1 MERRSFVA
9 LVAAVALSACAST
22 PQVSSDTA
30 AGANFAAY
38 HTYAWASTAPPAGMN
53 PVAFG
58 NIVQG
63 VDAAMSAKGYVKA
76 DPGDLTLILTL
87 GARNQTDIST
97 WGRFNRQV
105 DVYQYT
111 QGKMSLDV
119 FDTKTRQ
126 ALWHGQATQTI
137 DPDKSDPALIDA
149 AVSGVMAKFPP
160 RS

>member
-1 MERRSFVA
+1 MDRRSFVA
-9 LVAAVALSACAST
+9 LAAAIALSGCAST

-30 AGANFAAY
+30 PGANFAAY
-38 HTYAWASTAPPAGMN
+38 HSYAWASTLPPAGMN
-53 PVAFG
+53 PVAFQR
-58 NIVQG
+58 IIQG
-63 VDAAMSAKGYVKA
+63 VDGAMSAKGYVKS
-76 DPGDLTLILTL
+76 DPGDIALILTL

-111 QGKMSLDV
+111 QGKLSLDA

-137 DPDKSDPALIDA
+137 NPDKSDPALIDA
-149 AVSGVMAKFPP
+149 AVNGVMAKFPP